1 MGKIEQYKEI
11 AKKYDL
17 SDKLSHFKERFDNSN
32 DFIYLVGNSLG
43 KLPLDTIN
51 NVNQT
56 VKMDWGKGLIS
67 SWNQKWLSIENT
79 ISKKIS
85 KILKCNEDEIYV
97 GASTSENL
105 YKLLKSILINNLEIN
120 SIISDNLNFPSDI
133 YIAEGISKDFKNI
146 RFKLLDYGNEA
157 EANID
162 KLKEFISKNNGIL
175 ILSLVSYK
183 SSYRYPIKEINDYC
197 ENNNSIV
204 IWDISHAIGAIDID
218 FHNTNTKYAV
228 GCTYKYLNGGPGSPA
243 FIYVNEKDQNILKT
257 PIRGWFSH
265 NSPFDFSNNY
275 EESNSMSR
283 FKSGSP
289 PIIQLS
295 ALEKGL
301 DIILEAGTIK
311 LEKKSIELFNLFKKI
326 FNSHLSEKGYNL
338 ITPTKD
344 SDRGSHI
351 TISHKESWRISKCLN
366 IPKNKDR
373 KILVDFRPNE
383 FIRISLTPLYT
394 SFEDIYNLTNRLS
407 NIVEEKEYMDHDYD
421 KPNITE
427 TLY

>member
-1 MGKIEQYKEI
+1 MDKIEQYKEL
-11 AKKYDL
+11 AKEHDL
-17 SDKLSHFKERFDNSN
+17 ADKLSHFKERFDNSN
-32 DFIYLVGNSLG
+32 DFVYLVGNSLG

-51 NVNQT
+51 NVNHT
-56 VKMDWGKGLIS
+56 VEMDWGKDLIS
-67 SWNQKWLSIENT
+67 SWNRKWLSLENT
-79 ISKKIS
+79 ISIKIS
-85 KILKCNEDEIYV
+85 NILKCNENEIYV
-97 GASTSENL
+97 GSSTSENL
-105 YKLLKSILINNLEIN
+105 YKLLKSILINNSKIK
-120 SIISDNLNFPSDI
+120 SIISDNLNFPSDN
-133 YIAEGISKDFKNI
+133 YVAEGIAKDFKDVT
-146 RFKLLDYGNEA
+146 FKLLDYGNEA

-243 FIYVNEKDQNILKT
+243 IIYVNEKEQNILKT

-289 PIIQLS
+289 NIIQLS

-301 DIILEAGTIK
+301 DIILEADTIK
-311 LEKKSIELFNLFKKI
+311 LEKKSIELFILFNKI

-338 ITPTKD
+338 ITPIKD
-344 SDRGSHI
+344 IDRGSHI
-351 TISHKESWRISKCLN
+351 TVSHKESWRISKCLSS
-366 IPKNKDR
+366 PKGRDK
-373 KILVDFRPNE
+373 KILIDYRPNK

-394 SFEDIYNLTNRLS
+394 SFEDIYNLTQRLFD
-407 NIVEEKEYMDHDYD
+407 IVKHKEYMNHDNE
-421 KPNITE
+421 KPTV
-427 TLY
+427 T

>member
-1 MGKIEQYKEI
+1 MDRIENYKEL
-11 AKKYDL
+11 AKKHDL

-32 DFIYLVGNSLG
+32 EFIYLVGNSLG

-56 VKMDWGKGLIS
+56 VAIDWGKDLVS
-67 SWNQKWLSIENT
+67 SWNEKWLSIENI

-85 KILKCNEDEIYV
+85 KILKCDENEVYI
-97 GASTSENL
+97 GSSTSDNL
-105 YKLLKSILINNLEIN
+105 YKLLKSILINNSNIK
-120 SIISDNLNFPSDI
+120 SIISDNLNFPSDN
-133 YIAEGISKDFKNI
+133 YVAEGIAKDFKHI
-146 RFKLLDYGNEA
+146 SFRLLDYGNEA

-162 KLKEFISKNNGIL
+162 MLKEFILKNNGIL

-183 SSYRYPIKEINDYC
+183 SSYRYPIKEINDFC

-218 FHNTNTKYAV
+218 FDNTNTKYAV

-243 FIYVNEKDQNILKT
+243 LIYVNEQEQNTLNT
-257 PIRGWFSH
+257 PIRGWWSH

-289 PIIQLS
+289 HIIQLS

-301 DIILEAGTIK
+301 DIIIEAGTFE
-311 LEKKSIELFNLFKKI
+311 LEKKSIDLFNFFKTI
-326 FNSHLSEKGYNL
+326 FKSYLRDKGYKL
-338 ITPTKD
+338 ITPLED
-344 SDRGSHI
+344 NYRGSHI
-351 TISHKESWRISKCLN
+351 TISHKESWRISKCLSS
-366 IPKNKDR
+366 PKRKNKN
-373 KILVDFRPNE
+373 ILVDFRPDK

-394 SFEDIYNLTNRLS
+394 SFEDIYNLTYRLFNIIEEEEYLEHSS
-407 NIVEEKEYMDHDYD
+407 N
-421 KPNITE
+421 KPTV
-427 TLY
+427 T

>member
-32 DFIYLVGNSLG
+32 DSIYLVGNSLG

-133 YIAEGISKDFKNI
+133 YIAEGISKDFENI

-197 ENNNSIV
+197 KNNNSIV

-289 PIIQLS
+289 NIIQLS

-373 KILVDFRPNE
+373 KIIVDFRPNE

-394 SFEDIYNLTNRLS
+394 GFEDIYNLTNRLS

-421 KPNITE
+421 KPNIT
-427 TLY
+427 

>member
-56 VKMDWGKGLIS
+56 VKMDWGKDLIS
-67 SWNQKWLSIENT
+67 SWNRKWISIENI

-85 KILKCNEDEIYV
+85 KILKCNENEIYV

-133 YIAEGISKDFKNI
+133 YIAEGMSKDFKNI

-311 LEKKSIELFNLFKKI
+311 LEKKSIELFNLFIKI
-326 FNSHLSEKGYNL
+326 FNAHLSEKGYNL
-338 ITPTKD
+338 ITPIKD

-366 IPKNKDR
+366 IPKNNDR
-373 KILVDFRPNE
+373 KILVDFRPDK

-394 SFEDIYNLTNRLS
+394 SFEDIYNLTNRLF

-421 KPNITE
+421 KTIVT
-427 TLY
+427 

>member
-1 MGKIEQYKEI
+1 MDKIEGYKEL
-11 AKKYDL
+11 AKKHDL
-17 SDKLSHFKERFDNSN
+17 SDKLSPFKERFDNSN
-32 DFIYLVGNSLG
+32 EFIYLVGNSLG

-56 VKMDWGKGLIS
+56 VKVDWGKDLVS
-67 SWNQKWLSIENT
+67 SWNEKWLSIENI

-85 KILKCNEDEIYV
+85 NILNCDEKEVYV

-105 YKLLKSILINNLEIN
+105 YKLLKSILINNSKIK
-120 SIISDNLNFPSDI
+120 SIISDNLNFPSDN
-133 YIAEGISKDFKNI
+133 YVAEGVSKDFEDVT
-146 RFKLLDYGNEA
+146 FKILDYGNET
-157 EANID
+157 EADID
-162 KLKEFISKNNGIL
+162 MLKKFISNNNGIL

-183 SSYRYPIKEINDYC
+183 SSYRYPIKEINDFC
-197 ENNNSIV
+197 KKNNSIV

-243 FIYVNEKDQNILKT
+243 FIYVNKQDQITLKT

-275 EESNSMSR
+275 EESNTMNR

-289 PIIQLS
+289 HIIQLS

-301 DIILEAGTIK
+301 DIILEAGTSE
-311 LEKKSIELFNLFKKI
+311 LEKKSIYLFNFFNNIFK
-326 FNSHLSEKGYNL
+326 SHLSNKGYSL
-338 ITPTKD
+338 ITPPED
-344 SDRGSHI
+344 AFRGSHI
-351 TISHKESWRISKCLN
+351 TLSHKESWRISKCLSF
-366 IPKNKDR
+366 PKGRGK
-373 KILVDFRPNE
+373 KILVDFRPDK

-394 SFEDIYNLTNRLS
+394 SFEDIYELCNRLF
-407 NIVEEKEYMDHDYD
+407 IIIEKQEYLDHSYD
-421 KPNITE
+421 KPTIT
-427 TLY
+427 

>member
-1 MGKIEQYKEI
+1 MGKVEQYKEI

-32 DFIYLVGNSLG
+32 DSIYLVGNSLG

-133 YIAEGISKDFKNI
+133 YIAEGISKDFENI

-289 PIIQLS
+289 NIIQLS

-373 KILVDFRPNE
+373 KILVDFRPNQ

-421 KPNITE
+421 KPNIT
-427 TLY
+427 

>member
-133 YIAEGISKDFKNI
+133 YIAEGISKDFENI

-197 ENNNSIV
+197 KNNNSIV

-289 PIIQLS
+289 NIIQLS

-394 SFEDIYNLTNRLS
+394 GFEDIYNLTNRLS

-421 KPNITE
+421 KPNIT
-427 TLY
+427 

>member
-32 DFIYLVGNSLG
+32 DSIYLVGNSLG

-133 YIAEGISKDFKNI
+133 YIAEGISKDFENI

-289 PIIQLS
+289 NIIQLS

-421 KPNITE
+421 KPNIT
-427 TLY
+427 

>member
-32 DFIYLVGNSLG
+32 DSIYLVGNSLG

-133 YIAEGISKDFKNI
+133 YIAEGISKDFENI

-197 ENNNSIV
+197 KNNNSIV

-289 PIIQLS
+289 NIIQLS

-366 IPKNKDR
+366 IPKNKDK
-373 KILVDFRPNE
+373 KIIVDFRPNE

-421 KPNITE
+421 KPNIT
-427 TLY
+427 

>member
-32 DFIYLVGNSLG
+32 DSIYLVGNSLG

-133 YIAEGISKDFKNI
+133 YIAEGISKDFENI

-289 PIIQLS
+289 NIIQLS

-373 KILVDFRPNE
+373 KILVDFRPNQ

-421 KPNITE
+421 KPDIT
-427 TLY
+427 

>member
-32 DFIYLVGNSLG
+32 DSIYLVGNSLG

-133 YIAEGISKDFKNI
+133 YIAEGISKDFENI

-197 ENNNSIV
+197 KNNNSIV

-289 PIIQLS
+289 NIIQLS

-421 KPNITE
+421 KPNIT
-427 TLY
+427 

>member
-1 MGKIEQYKEI
+1 MDKIEEYKDL
-11 AKKYDL
+11 AKKHDL
-17 SDKLSHFKERFDNSN
+17 SDKLSPFKERFDNSN
-32 DFIYLVGNSLG
+32 EFIYLVGNSLG

-56 VKMDWGKGLIS
+56 VKIDWGKDLVS
-67 SWNQKWLSIENT
+67 SWNEKWLSIENI

-85 KILKCNEDEIYV
+85 NILKCDEKEVYV

-105 YKLLKSILINNLEIN
+105 YKLLKSILINNSKIK
-120 SIISDNLNFPSDI
+120 SIISDNLNFPSDN
-133 YIAEGISKDFKNI
+133 YVAEGVSKDFEDVT
-146 RFKLLDYGNEA
+146 FKILDYGNET

-162 KLKEFISKNNGIL
+162 LLKKFISKNNGIL

-183 SSYRYPIKEINDYC
+183 SSYRYPIKEINDFC

-243 FIYVNEKDQNILKT
+243 FIYTNTQDQNTLKT

-275 EESNSMSR
+275 EESNTMNR

-289 PIIQLS
+289 HIIQLS

-301 DIILEAGTIK
+301 DIILEAGTSE
-311 LEKKSIELFNLFKKI
+311 LEKKSIYLFNFFNNIFK
-326 FNSHLSEKGYNL
+326 SHLSNKEYSL
-338 ITPTKD
+338 ITPLEDTF
-344 SDRGSHI
+344 RGSHI
-351 TISHKESWRISKCLN
+351 TLSHKESWRISKCLSS
-366 IPKNKDR
+366 PKGKDK
-373 KILVDFRPNE
+373 KILVDFRPDK

-394 SFEDIYNLTNRLS
+394 SFEDIFELCNRLF
-407 NIVEEKEYMDHDYD
+407 IIIEKQEYLDHSYD
-421 KPNITE
+421 KPTIT
-427 TLY
+427 

>member
-133 YIAEGISKDFKNI
+133 YIAEGISKDFENI

-197 ENNNSIV
+197 KNNNSIV

-289 PIIQLS
+289 NIIQLS

-373 KILVDFRPNE
+373 KIIVDFRPNE

-394 SFEDIYNLTNRLS
+394 GFEDIYNLTNRLS

-421 KPNITE
+421 KPNIT
-427 TLY
+427 

>member
-1 MGKIEQYKEI
+1 MGKIEQYKKI

-32 DFIYLVGNSLG
+32 DSIYLVGNSLG

-133 YIAEGISKDFKNI
+133 YIAEGISKDFENI

-204 IWDISHAIGAIDID
+204 IWDISHAIGAINID

-289 PIIQLS
+289 NIIQLS

-373 KILVDFRPNE
+373 KILVDFRPNQ

-421 KPNITE
+421 KPNIT
-427 TLY
+427 

>member
-32 DFIYLVGNSLG
+32 DSIYLVGNSLG

-133 YIAEGISKDFKNI
+133 YIAEGISKDFENI

-197 ENNNSIV
+197 KNNNSIV

-289 PIIQLS
+289 NIIQLS

-394 SFEDIYNLTNRLS
+394 GFEDIYNLTNRLS

-421 KPNITE
+421 KPNIT
-427 TLY
+427 

>member
-32 DFIYLVGNSLG
+32 DSIYLVGNSLG

-133 YIAEGISKDFKNI
+133 YIAEGISKDFENI

-197 ENNNSIV
+197 KNNNSIV

-289 PIIQLS
+289 NIIQLS

-373 KILVDFRPNE
+373 KIIVDFRPNE

-421 KPNITE
+421 KPNIT
-427 TLY
+427 

>member
-32 DFIYLVGNSLG
+32 DSIYLVGNSLG

-133 YIAEGISKDFKNI
+133 YIAEGISKDFENI

-289 PIIQLS
+289 NIIQLS

-407 NIVEEKEYMDHDYD
+407 NIVEEKEYIDHDYD
-421 KPNITE
+421 KPNIT
-427 TLY
+427 